1 MTGNGVP
8 IDLDKLGDL
17 RQQDSGTV
25 GQRGTARA
33 LLAVSVNGQS
43 AKMAA
48 LKFYVITFE
57 FPSGTTHT
65 QASWGDCHTH
75 THTRKANAF
84 CYVNGQEKGHV
95 TTIST

>member
-1 MTGNGVP
+1 MTGNDVP
-8 IDLDKLGDL
+8 IDLDKLRDL
-17 RQQDSGTV
+17 IQQDSGTV

-75 THTRKANAF
+75 TPKANAF